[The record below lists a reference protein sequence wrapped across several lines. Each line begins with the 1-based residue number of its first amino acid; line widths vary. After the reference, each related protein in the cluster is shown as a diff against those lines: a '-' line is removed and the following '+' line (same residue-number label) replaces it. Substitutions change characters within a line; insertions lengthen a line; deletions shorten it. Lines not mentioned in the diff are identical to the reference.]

1 MESDDPVTVPAGEP
15 EWSNKPTETA
25 DPEPCPV
32 CGVAYDSLSV
42 HDAGLMV
49 NLLDNQRYRR
59 VCFEP
64 WTDADGTPL
73 IRFYHHTHDQATLD
87 A

>member
-49 NLLDNQRYRR
+49 NLLDNQR
-59 VCFEP
+59 
-64 WTDADGTPL
+64 
-73 IRFYHHTHDQATLD
+73 
-87 A
+87 